1 MVNKLNTYTGW
12 HFFLIEVPQYRPIS
26 YCTMAF
32 LLLALLETCLFCME
46 GVLQQDCGCLAHI
59 FCISEKWD
67 SPVFVL
73 ETAFHSKQGGL
84 LCAVKSWQKQFHRDW
99 GGYKEKS
106 GELSRKLFQFI
117 FSFMRMLMAI
127 YMLAMQCM
135 PVVYLLDFTRIFLN
149 GKGLTLVFV

>member
-1 MVNKLNTYTGW
+1 
-12 HFFLIEVPQYRPIS
+12 
-26 YCTMAF
+26 MAF

-46 GVLQQDCGCLAHI
+46 GGFAARLRGDGGCLAHI

-73 ETAFHSKQGGL
+73 ETAFHSKQGGW
-84 LCAVKSWQKQFHRDW
+84 AVRSKILTKTIPQRLGGGG

-106 GELSRKLFQFI
+106 GALSRKLFQFI

-127 YMLAMQCM
+127 YMLAIQACSSNFS
-135 PVVYLLDFTRIFLN
+135 FTSIVLN
-149 GKGLTLVFV
+149 GKGLTLVLV